1 MNESEIA
8 EKRVLPFLINDLK
21 WPKELISPYGRV
33 PVQIGANM
41 VWADFV
47 CSISIGG
54 KGIPWLLVEV
64 KKTGI
69 PLEQAVPQAESY
81 SLILGARYF
90 CVIDG
95 NEGNE
100 PQFYATGDTQGQ
112 RIRLQS
118 SPSFPS
124 AEYLKPRIDT
134 LSFTSDIFNIAE
146 LFIKGLKEEPRFLSD
161 TEEHEEKLIRIY
173 EGLFGNID
181 VLKSKDIK
189 EIIDKNLMI
198 KLPNKNEVFKQIDN
212 NLGRFK
218 NLLRL
223 LLQFK
228 GDTVANLDKA
238 LDKEEPYHIK
248 GGGPFFITQLLAGAH
263 MNEYVVLE
271 DNISK
276 SLQFLGITDIMVKS
290 DTAKGY
296 VYVNDICKR
305 IFKEIL
311 EQRLR
316 TAGFNFGLAAVHNF
330 LWHYY
335 VHYREKG
342 KWYS

>member
-8 EKRVLPFLINDLK
+8 EKRVLPFLINELK
-21 WPKELISPYGRV
+21 WPKDLISPYGRV

-47 CSISIGG
+47 CYISTGG
-54 KGIPWLLVEV
+54 KRIPWLLVEV

-69 PLEQAVPQAESY
+69 AEQAVSQAESY

-95 NEGNE
+95 NEDNK

-112 RIRLQS
+112 RIGLQS
-118 SPSFPS
+118 IPSLPLADF
-124 AEYLKPRIDT
+124 LKPINT
-134 LSFTSDIFNIAE
+134 LPFTSDILNIAD
-146 LFIKGLKEEPRFLSD
+146 LFIKGLKEEPKFLND
-161 TEEHEEKLIRIY
+161 TEKHEEKLHRIN
-173 EGLFGNID
+173 EGLFRNID
-181 VLKSKDIK
+181 ILKSKNIK

-198 KLPNKNEVFKQIDN
+198 KLPNKNEVFKHIDN
-212 NLGRFK
+212 DLDRFK
-218 NLLRL
+218 NLLRFL
-223 LLQFK
+223 LHFK
-228 GDTVANLDKA
+228 GDTVANLDRA
-238 LDKEEPYHIK
+238 LDKEGLYHIK
-248 GGGPFFITQLLAGAH
+248 GGGPFFITQLLAGAN

-276 SLQFLGITDIMVKS
+276 SLQSLGITDIMVKS

-296 VYVNDICKR
+296 IYVNDICKR

-316 TAGFNFGLAAVHNF
+316 TAGYYFGLAAVHNF

-335 VHYREKG
+335 AHFMEKRT
-342 KWYS
+342 WYP

>member
-8 EKRVLPFLINDLK
+8 EKRVLPFLINELK
-21 WPKELISPYGRV
+21 WPKDLISHYGRV
-33 PVQIGANM
+33 PVQIGANT

-47 CSISIGG
+47 CYISTSG
-54 KGIPWLLVEV
+54 KLIPWLLVEV

-90 CVIDG
+90 CVMDG
-95 NEGNE
+95 NKGNE

-112 RIRLQS
+112 CIRLQR
-118 SPSFPS
+118 SPSLPL
-124 AEYLKPRIDT
+124 ADYLKPRIDT
-134 LSFTSDIFNIAE
+134 LSFTSDMFNIAD
-146 LFIKGLKEEPRFLSD
+146 LFIKGLKEERKFLND
-161 TEEHEEKLIRIY
+161 TEEHEEKLKRIN

-189 EIIDKNLMI
+189 EIIDKNMMI
-198 KLPNKNEVFKQIDN
+198 KLPNKNEALKHIDGD
-212 NLGRFK
+212 LDRFK
-218 NLLRL
+218 NLLRF

-228 GDTVANLDKA
+228 GDIVANLDTA
-238 LDKEEPYHIK
+238 LDKEGPYHIK

-271 DNISK
+271 ENISK
-276 SLQFLGITDIMVKS
+276 SLQFLGITGIMVKS

-316 TAGFNFGLAAVHNF
+316 TAGYHFGLAAVHNF

-335 VHYREKG
+335 AHYREKRI
-342 KWYS
+342 WYP